1 MISLY
6 KYVIGFCMPF
16 IPARDLFK
24 KKVDIQIACYENILN
39 CNLSWRERE
48 NTFYKLSDLY
58 YYKYV
63 LDNVKN
69 YKVNILPDELMFNE
83 NTTIGDENGSWFIE
97 EDY

>member
-24 KKVDIQIACYENILN
+24 KKVDIQIACYENILT

-58 YYKYV
+58 YYKFM
-63 LDNVKN
+63 LDNIQDTN
-69 YKVNILPDELMFNE
+69 DITILDPDLVYY
-83 NTTIGDENGSWFIE
+83 ENGSWFIE

>member
-16 IPARDLFK
+16 ISSRNLFK
-24 KKVDIQIACYENILN
+24 KKVAVHIACYENILD
-39 CNLSWRERE
+39 CKLSWNERE
-48 NTFYKLSDLY
+48 NIFYKLSDLY

-63 LDNVKN
+63 LDNVQN

-83 NTTIGDENGSWFIE
+83 NTTTGDDGNWYIE

>member
-1 MISLY
+1 MLSLY
-6 KYVIGFCMPF
+6 KYVIALCLPMNG
-16 IPARDLFK
+16 RELFK

-39 CNLSWRERE
+39 CRLSWRERE
-48 NTFYKLSDLY
+48 DTFYKLSDLY

-69 YKVNILPDELMFNE
+69 YKVNILPDELLCNE
-83 NTTIGDENGSWFIE
+83 NATIGDDNGSWYIE